1 MKRWQK
7 FAILSLVPTITA
19 LHSRWIAY
27 LLRTEFDGVAVGIT
41 IAVMVVMVLVVAN
54 SLGLFE
60 SEP

>member
-7 FAILSLVPTITA
+7 YAVLACVPTLTT

-27 LLRTEFDGVAVGIT
+27 LLGAEFDGVAVGMS
-41 IAVMVVMVLVVAN
+41 IAATVVMLLIVAN

-60 SEP
+60 SER